1 MVSVL
6 KRSTAW
12 QPVVWMCIVGTLAL
26 LAWPATADA
35 QRRRAV
41 RRAGPVLQT
50 RAWYGPGYGYFNPY
64 FYRPYAFHP
73 YAFRPYGYGPYQY
86 GGWGPYPYYGAHGS
100 LRIQVKPE
108 ATEVYVDGYYAG
120 VADSYDGIFQRLHLE
135 PGAHD
140 IELRLDGFRSIQER
154 VYLTV
159 GTTWRIRHEMEPL
172 GPGESTPP
180 PPAPATAPA
189 GAPASPS
196 AHAVRRGPALPGTRG
211 GPGLPPSAA
220 AASFG
225 RLAIRVQ
232 PQNAVIV
239 VDGEEWRTPD
249 ATRLELDVGAGRHRI
264 EVHADG
270 YEGYLTDVQ
279 VRPGETTAVN
289 VSLPRDEGSPPPD
302 R

>member
-64 FYRPYAFHP
+64 FYRPYAFRP
-73 YAFRPYGYGPYQY
+73 YGYGPYGYGPYQY
-86 GGWGPYPYYGAHGS
+86 GAWGPYPYYGAHGS

-140 IELRLDGFRSIQER
+140 IELRLDGFRSIQEQ

-159 GTTWRIRHEMEPL
+159 GTTWRIRHDMEPL
-172 GPGESTPP
+172 GPGETTPP

-189 GAPASPS
+189 GAPA
-196 AHAVRRGPALPGTRG
+196 
-211 GPGLPPSAA
+211 PPSARGA
-220 AASFG
+220 ARYPRGSGAARYPRGSGAAPVG
-225 RLAIRVQ
+225 RR
-232 PQNAVIV
+232 
-239 VDGEEWRTPD
+239 GEFR
-249 ATRLELDVGAGRHRI
+249 AAGDSGPAPERRDRGGRRRM
-264 EVHADG
+264 AD
-270 YEGYLTDVQ
+270 
-279 VRPGETTAVN
+279 P
-289 VSLPRDEGSPPPD
+289 
-302 R
+302 

>member
-64 FYRPYAFHP
+64 FYRPYAF
-73 YAFRPYGYGPYQY
+73 RPYGYGPYGYGPYLY
-86 GGWGPYPYYGAHGS
+86 GGWGQYPYYGAHGS

-140 IELRLDGFRSIQER
+140 IELRLDGFRSIQEQ

-172 GPGESTPP
+172 GPGETTPP

-189 GAPASPS
+189 GAPALPGTR
-196 AHAVRRGPALPGTRG
+196 AGPALPGTRG

-249 ATRLELDVGAGRHRI
+249 AARLELDVGAGRHRI
-264 EVHADG
+264 EVRADG